1 MDDLVSVPV
10 VKPSTFLAM
19 KQEAKAS
26 LTQDMNLDKAADLA
40 AQRHALLINP
50 SIPDG
55 LKKAQLKQLNRK
67 VAHWSKK
74 VRQPFG
80 EGSDVGGLGD
90 DVTDVS
96 PTQNMVK
103 ALIKTIKSPEAVP
116 TVIPKAK
123 RRPVDDLTPVAT
135 PPIRP
140 AKKKAKQ
147 ALGGY
152 QDPGPSSPLSAP
164 PDWLDPQEK
173 RKSSVAKGKQLAKK
187 YLKKKGKQVAK
198 EAAKETVKSGW
209 IFKHASQTK
218 TSSPKKTSTARW
230 QVGSPK
236 SLVQDGN

>member
-1 MDDLVSVPV
+1 MEDLASVPV

-40 AQRHALLINP
+40 AQRHALLTNP
-50 SIPDG
+50 AIPDG

-67 VAHWSKK
+67 VTHWTKK

-96 PTQNMVK
+96 PTQNMIK
-103 ALIKTIKSPEAVP
+103 ALIKTIKFPEAVP

-123 RRPVDDLTPVAT
+123 QRPVDDLMPVAT
-135 PPIRP
+135 PPTRR
-140 AKKKAKQ
+140 AKKKAKK

-152 QDPGPSSPLSAP
+152 QDPGPSTPLSAP
-164 PDWLDPQEK
+164 PDLVDPQEE
-173 RKSSVAKGKQLAKK
+173 RQSFVSKGKQLAKK

-198 EAAKETVKSGW
+198 QAAKDTVKKW
-209 IFKHASQTK
+209 LDF
-218 TSSPKKTSTARW
+218 
-230 QVGSPK
+230 
-236 SLVQDGN
+236 